1 MAEFFGKAHKNV
13 LADIDRIR
21 HSAGISAEWFQ
32 DTVTEVHVGFGTR
45 QDRAVDMTRDGFS
58 LLVMGYTGPKAMEFK
73 VRYIEQF
80 NAMEAELSKQQKQ
93 PQVPQSYA
101 EALRAAA
108 GFRCFRLEGVVR
120 SNLSNPALQRR

>member
-1 MAEFFGKAHKNV
+1 MFHQAAY
-13 LADIDRIR
+13 
-21 HSAGISAEWFQ
+21 Q
-32 DTVTEVHVGFGTR
+32 DASGRTLRSE
-45 QDRAVDMTRDGFS
+45 DMTRDGFS

-108 GFRCFRLEGVVR
+108 DAEEKRQIAQQEATAQRGRRRGVGH
-120 SNLSNPALQRR
+120 